1 MNYREGRI
9 GTQEGVSIATIALS
23 TSGLFCIDSSYAY
36 SKGNS
41 TYITL
46 PLSIIVSLLVF
57 LLCWRGMRS
66 SGCRNFAELITFS
79 MGKVVGKIVIL
90 IITAVFIV
98 AALEPLSI
106 FIQVMTG
113 LIYDDAEYTTIT
125 FFIIPVIFLI
135 AVFGLESIGRI
146 AKCFAILLVVM
157 LLISLASTLGEIEA
171 FRLYPLLGDGIEHMT
186 EFTLSEVFSFLPAM
200 CGLMVAGN
208 GLQGVKNIKKI
219 GIISAVIAIVIC
231 LTVQLFIG
239 LIYTYKDLQ
248 NTFVPLYRINLHNLL
263 ETYHTRMD
271 KLTFM
276 AWLNG
281 CIIACAF
288 YIYSAG
294 LTFSQGFHQRDV
306 RPAILTFTVI
316 TTALV
321 FMKFEKITVKTDW
334 IRAFYTKYA
343 YIAIAAPLII
353 VAVVSIIKAKVKHL
367 SAKEDAA

>member
-9 GTQEGVSIATIALS
+9 GTQEGVSVAVIALS

-66 SGCRNFAELITFS
+66 SGCRNLNELITFS
-79 MGKVVGKIVIL
+79 MGKVIGKIVVL

-98 AALEPLSI
+98 SALEPLSI

-113 LIYDDAEYTTIT
+113 LIYDNAEYTMIT
-125 FFIIPVIFLI
+125 LFLIPVVFLV

-146 AKCFAILLVVM
+146 AKCFAILLAVM
-157 LLISLASTLGEIEA
+157 LLISIVSTLGEVET
-171 FRLYPLLGDGIEHMT
+171 FRLYPLLGDGIGHMT

-208 GLQGVKNIKKI
+208 GLQGVKSVKRV

-231 LTVQLFIG
+231 ATVQLFLG
-239 LIYTYKDLQ
+239 LIYTYRDLQ

-263 ETYHTRMD
+263 EAYQTRMD

-276 AWLNG
+276 GWLNG

-294 LTFSQGFHQRDV
+294 LTFSKGFNQRDV

-321 FMKFEKITVKTDW
+321 FMKFENIAINAAWLKT
-334 IRAFYTKYA
+334 FYTKYA

-353 VAVVSIIKAKVKHL
+353 VAIVSIIKAKIKHL
-367 SAKEDAA
+367 NVKEGTA